1 MAATLPWLATESG
14 CTYTTGGS
22 PDPKVNLSGT
32 ATTIGLYPTRTFAEA
47 ATDSNTAFA
56 DGDTCWALFV
66 DEADADSWELYNAV
80 VWNDDTVDYFDLSS
94 AEKIGEGPNG
104 ALSNGDAV
112 TVYAEPVLGGVGY
125 REFYAD
131 AGAMVPRTTNGAE
144 AATEEYATN
153 DIMVDHYLFDGTTE
167 EGVQF
172 KLAFP
177 DKWDKGVIKAK
188 FFWDAATGAS
198 ASDGVTWG
206 IAARAVAND
215 GAIDAAFP
223 SSTDTDDTVIA
234 VGDLHTVLSA
244 SVTISGSPAIGNM
257 VLFEITRVVGD
268 TNDDMTEDAKL
279 LGVQIQYNESS
290 TLVSAW

>member
-66 DEADADSWELYNAV
+66 DEVDADSWELYNAV
-80 VWNDDTVDYFDLSS
+80 VWNDDTVDYLDLSS

-125 REFYAD
+125 REFYVD

-153 DIMVDHYLFDGTTE
+153 DVMVDHYLFAGTTE

-177 DKWDKGVIKAK
+177 DKWDKGAIKAR

-215 GAIDAAFP
+215 GVIDAAFP

-244 SVTISGSPAIGNM
+244 SVTISGSPAIGNL